1 MLNACFLSN
10 IVTPIMVFIFLF
22 FGNNVFACH
31 NTSVSINSI
40 SDNGNGTYD
49 ISMDVCAGGLEE
61 TYGFELTINGA
72 DIISINTGSLNE
84 LSTITAAQISSNVVE
99 YGDYNNTGTPI
110 FNQGTTNCW
119 TVNLTLDGY
128 PTSVDL
134 FGTELT
140 FGFCGG
146 SVSVPPPPPPPL
158 SCGDVF
164 YDPGGALG
172 DYGNNNLATYT
183 ICPDV
188 PGDPVTITF
197 SSFNLENSFD
207 YLYVWDDD
215 SDAGPEDFTYTG
227 TTIPGPITATNAT
240 GCLTV
245 VFDSDG
251 SVTSTGFEVT
261 VSCIV
266 TTCSADAGS
275 PYFMCD
281 GDSPVTLGA
290 DPVSPDE
297 GATYSWS
304 NGAGDGTLDFSGGG
318 QDNGQVDVSPTSTT
332 TYTLTV
338 TNGACV
344 ATDDVTV
351 TFTLP
356 IADAGSDLIYCPT
369 DPNIDIGADPV
380 SPDEGAT
387 YSWSNGAGSGVLD
400 LQGGGQDHGQGSV
413 GPTTT
418 TTYTLTVTT
427 DGCVETDQMTVT
439 IDESPTASN
448 PSAVAVQCSG
458 EVPAQNIAVID
469 DEVDDITA
477 NPVVTWQGDAS
488 SGSPCD
494 ETILRTYR
502 VTDECGNFIDVTQ
515 TITVEDTE
523 DPTGTAPA
531 PANYECLGDVPAQ
544 TISEITNAA
553 DNCTAAPVVVMLA
566 ETQTVGCPIIITRQW
581 SITDDCLNTITVTQ
595 TITVQDT
602 EDPTGS
608 APAPANYECLGD
620 VPAQTIAQ
628 ITDEAD
634 NCTAAPVVVM
644 LAETQTGICPIIIT
658 RQWSITDDCLNTIT
672 VTQTITVQ
680 DTEDPTGSAPAPA
693 NYECLGDVP
702 AQTIAQITDEADNC
716 TAAPVVVMLAETQ
729 TGICPIIITRQWSIT
744 DDCLNTITVTQTITV
759 QDTEDPTAS
768 DPASITVA
776 VGNVPPADPLVVIDE
791 ADNCDPNPTVTW
803 LSDVSVIGVCLET
816 NTRTYKVM
824 DACDNFTEVEQII
837 IVEGIPPT
845 ITTSDMGVCL
855 GGAIDI
861 TASGAGGT
869 GTYSW
874 SPGTE
879 LNTTTGA
886 TVTSTPTGDISYTV
900 TGTDA
905 NGCVNTAI
913 SNVTVSGSAPINAG
927 IDVSI
932 CTGETTT
939 LTAIGGVT
947 YTWDNSLGAG
957 STFSVSP
964 TATTTYI
971 VDGVDGSGCAG
982 TDQITVTVNPLPTVA
997 AGVDQII
1004 CEGTAV
1010 TLSGSGANT
1019 YVWDNAVTNNTPFT
1033 PGVGQVTYTVIGT
1046 DANGCVNTDDVEVTV
1061 NTLPTV
1067 AAGVDQTI
1075 CEGPTVTLSGS
1086 GANTYVWDNGV
1097 DDGIAFIPGVG
1108 TITYTVTGTA
1118 TNGCVNTDDV
1128 VVTINPIPN
1137 VNAGVDQAEC
1147 EGTAITLVGSGAMD
1161 YVWNNGVIDNTAFT
1175 PGVGTVT
1182 YIVTGTDGNGCVNT
1196 DQVDVVINPN
1206 PTPTINGASDYCVGT
1221 FATLSTAT
1229 PYITYFWTTGDV
1241 TPTSNV
1247 TIADNPISVLVTNAF
1262 GCSGVSVD
1270 WLVSENAV
1278 ITYNSTETIC
1288 QGDAILIHGVSQ
1300 TVAAVYSET
1309 FILGTGC
1316 DSVSNV
1322 TLVVNPLPTV
1332 DTGIDQALCVGGD
1345 VTLTATGAN
1354 TYAWDN
1360 SVINGVQ
1367 FTPSVGTITYTVTGT
1382 DINGCENT
1390 DAVDVTVNALPIVD
1404 AGFDESICLGGNV
1417 TLTGSGAIT
1426 YVWNNGVVENTA
1438 FTPTLG
1444 TVTYTVTGTD
1454 ANLCVNTDAVEV
1466 TVNAL
1471 PVVDAGVDQIICDGL
1486 MVTLSGSGADTYVWD
1501 NGVVDGIAFTPG
1513 VGTVTYMVTG
1523 TDGNGC
1529 IDSDDIIVQFSDLDF
1544 NNEVVSSTCG
1554 AANGE
1559 ITLTGTNGIVN
1570 YEYSID
1576 NGANFQASGN
1586 FIGLLADDYIV
1597 VVQDGLGCDATGLI
1611 SVSNLD
1617 GPEINTVNPTPPTC
1631 FGESTGSISINA
1643 TGATGFSIDNGA
1655 TFQPSNV
1662 FLGLE
1667 DGTYLIAVEN
1677 GIGCEAY
1684 STIEIIDPA
1693 QLTFTTAPS
1702 HLSCNGVCIGE
1713 IEVNAL
1719 GGTGTLQYSNDNGAN
1734 FSLGNTFTNLCAG
1747 DYDMVV
1753 QDAIGCLASS
1763 IQIVTEPVEMK
1774 MTLGITNPLCN
1785 SSCDG
1790 LINSIPTGGDGN
1802 YTYIWSNGVTLPLLL
1817 NLCSGAYSLNIED
1830 GNGCS
1835 IDTTVTLV
1843 GPAAAVITNVI
1854 EDDESC
1860 PGMCDGVI
1868 EIVASNATQ
1877 YSIDGV
1883 NFVANPIFTNLCS
1896 GNYTVHAQDANECS
1910 TDSLVEVG
1918 SPIAVGVSVT
1928 ATSPICIGGSSFLDG
1943 TVTGGNQPFTYEW
1956 SDNAGVVLFATE
1968 DGNVSPI
1975 LDEVYT
1981 FTATDANGCTNAET
1995 VLVEVNG
2002 PLTVLSID
2010 GDTPICEGSPSN
2022 LSASAGGGDGGPYT
2036 YTWDQGLGVG
2046 QNQTVTPTAT
2056 TIYTVTI
2063 TDGCQTPSISD
2074 QVTVIVN
2081 TVPTISFTGDELFG
2095 CVPVTTNF
2103 TDNLVPAGST
2113 CLWDFGDGGTS
2124 TQCASPSYVFTQPG
2138 CWDVTL
2144 TITTA
2149 EGCIGTVT
2157 IPNYVCVFG
2166 YPTADFTFGPQPT
2179 SVLNPTIDFVNLSS
2193 NADAYNWTFDVGGLE
2208 DQSTVEDPQ
2217 YTFPNANPGTYE
2229 VCLEAITLN
2238 GCTDTI
2244 CQNVLIDEE
2253 FIIYVPN
2260 AFTPG
2265 GSDLINNEFKPIVK
2279 GEDPLKYSFMVFNR
2293 WGELIFETSHSSEG
2307 WDGTYKGL
2315 MSQQDVYVWKVTC
2328 IDPSSKQSHEYM
2340 GHVTLLK

>member
-1 MLNACFLSN
+1 MLAKGFRIGL
-10 IVTPIMVFIFLF
+10 IIGFQFIFQSVL
-22 FGNNVFACH
+22 ACH
-31 NTSVSINSI
+31 ETTITELSSTANT
-40 SDNGNGTYD
+40 NGTYTYNLR
-49 ISMDVCAGGLEE
+49 VCFGAED
-61 TYGFELTINGA
+61 TYGFFLDFDIQNGGSVLSYANTINSSVTSNNASASSPASSGFGDIEYGNWDNSGEPLLNTNDLVLNPTGSDVCFDITITLSDPANSVFLGGTELGYAFGPCDGATNLTSCFPENTDYTITITTPNCDGGGASWTIIDDLGNTTSSGSMGDNETVTWSVCACGSIFTLTQPGGTGSPQNDCPGA
-72 DIISINTGSLNE
+72 DIIADIYDASGNLIGSVSTDGQTLDVSNGDPNCSNTCAADAGTVSITPAVAGATYLCAETAECVTLTSNGDYLLPPPVIGEESELMYALYNCPPTAGLGPATDPCYSGSLWTGENFNDCNPSTWGFTGSWYFVPITADDGDNAGNPNGVINWDNNNDDCFDLGTPIEVIYLNLITYSASENCDGTVSITVSGGSPEYTSLDYSISNTGGG
-84 LSTITAAQISSNVVE
+84 TM
-99 YGDYNNTGTPI
+99 TGTPI
-110 FNQGTTNCW
+110 SHGESLVISGLCNGGAYSILVADPEGCPSTFSGMFSTLNTPTYTEPSDATVASCDFANQGAIDTDFADWVTNQTTAIS
-119 TVNLTLDGY
+119 L
-128 PTSVDL
+128 
-134 FGTELT
+134 
-140 FGFCGG
+140 GG
-146 SVSVPPPPPPPL
+146 GCAPAITNDAPVAGP
-158 SCGDVF
+158 
-164 YDPGGALG
+164 
-172 DYGNNNLATYT
+172 T
-183 ICPDV
+183 IC
-188 PGDPVTITF
+188 
-197 SSFNLENSFD
+197 
-207 YLYVWDDD
+207 
-215 SDAGPEDFTYTG
+215 AGG
-227 TTIPGPITATNAT
+227 
-240 GCLTV
+240 
-245 VFDSDG
+245 
-251 SVTSTGFEVT
+251 
-261 VSCIV
+261 
-266 TTCSADAGS
+266 
-275 PYFMCD
+275 
-281 GDSPVTLGA
+281 
-290 DPVSPDE
+290 
-297 GATYSWS
+297 
-304 NGAGDGTLDFSGGG
+304 
-318 QDNGQVDVSPTSTT
+318 
-332 TYTLTV
+332 
-338 TNGACV
+338 
-344 ATDDVTV
+344 
-351 TFTLP
+351 
-356 IADAGSDLIYCPT
+356 
-369 DPNIDIGADPV
+369 
-380 SPDEGAT
+380 
-387 YSWSNGAGSGVLD
+387 
-400 LQGGGQDHGQGSV
+400 
-413 GPTTT
+413 
-418 TTYTLTVTT
+418 
-427 DGCVETDQMTVT
+427 
-439 IDESPTASN
+439 
-448 PSAVAVQCSG
+448 
-458 EVPAQNIAVID
+458 
-469 DEVDDITA
+469 
-477 NPVVTWQGDAS
+477 
-488 SGSPCD
+488 
-494 ETILRTYR
+494 
-502 VTDECGNFIDVTQ
+502 
-515 TITVEDTE
+515 
-523 DPTGTAPA
+523 
-531 PANYECLGDVPAQ
+531 
-544 TISEITNAA
+544 
-553 DNCTAAPVVVMLA
+553 
-566 ETQTVGCPIIITRQW
+566 
-581 SITDDCLNTITVTQ
+581 TITVTW
-595 TITVQDT
+595 TITDICITPIAINATYTVTAASAITNNSPAIATVASCDFANQGAIDT
-602 EDPTGS
+602 DFADWVTNQTSAISLGGGC
-608 APAPANYECLGD
+608 APA
-620 VPAQTIAQ
+620 
-628 ITDEAD
+628 ITND
-634 NCTAAPVVVM
+634 APV
-644 LAETQTGICPIIIT
+644 AGPTICAGG
-658 RQWSITDDCLNTIT
+658 TIT
-672 VTQTITVQ
+672 VTWTITDVCLTTP
-680 DTEDPTGSAPAPA
+680 TELTATYTVNAAPAVTNNNPA
-693 NYECLGDVP
+693 DATVASCDFANQGAIDTDFADWVTNQTTAISLGGGCAP
-702 AQTIAQITDEADNC
+702 AITND
-716 TAAPVVVMLAETQ
+716 APVAGPT
-729 TGICPIIITRQWSIT
+729 ICAGG
-744 DDCLNTITVTQTITV
+744 TITVTWTITDVCLTTPIELTATYTVNAAPAVTNNNPADATVASCDFANQGAIDTDFADWVTNQTTAISLGGGCAPAITNDAPVAGPTICAGGTITV
-759 QDTEDPTAS
+759 TWTITDACLTTPTELTATYTVTAAPAVTNNNPADATVASCDFANQGAIDTDFADWVTNQTTAISLGGGCAPAITNDAPVAGPTICAGGNITVTWAITDACLTTPTELTATYIVTSDNIVPTAS

-816 NTRTYKVM
+816 ITRTYKVM

-1570 YEYSID
+1570 YQYSID

-1854 EDDESC
+1854 EVDESC
-1860 PGMCDGVI
+1860 PGMLRC
-1868 EIVASNATQ
+1868 
-1877 YSIDGV
+1877 
-1883 NFVANPIFTNLCS
+1883 
-1896 GNYTVHAQDANECS
+1896 VH
-1910 TDSLVEVG
+1910 
-1918 SPIAVGVSVT
+1918 
-1928 ATSPICIGGSSFLDG
+1928 
-1943 TVTGGNQPFTYEW
+1943 
-1956 SDNAGVVLFATE
+1956 
-1968 DGNVSPI
+1968 
-1975 LDEVYT
+1975 
-1981 FTATDANGCTNAET
+1981 
-1995 VLVEVNG
+1995 
-2002 PLTVLSID
+2002 
-2010 GDTPICEGSPSN
+2010 
-2022 LSASAGGGDGGPYT
+2022 
-2036 YTWDQGLGVG
+2036 
-2046 QNQTVTPTAT
+2046 
-2056 TIYTVTI
+2056 
-2063 TDGCQTPSISD
+2063 
-2074 QVTVIVN
+2074 
-2081 TVPTISFTGDELFG
+2081 
-2095 CVPVTTNF
+2095 
-2103 TDNLVPAGST
+2103 
-2113 CLWDFGDGGTS
+2113 
-2124 TQCASPSYVFTQPG
+2124 
-2138 CWDVTL
+2138 
-2144 TITTA
+2144 
-2149 EGCIGTVT
+2149 
-2157 IPNYVCVFG
+2157 
-2166 YPTADFTFGPQPT
+2166 
-2179 SVLNPTIDFVNLSS
+2179 
-2193 NADAYNWTFDVGGLE
+2193 
-2208 DQSTVEDPQ
+2208 
-2217 YTFPNANPGTYE
+2217 
-2229 VCLEAITLN
+2229 
-2238 GCTDTI
+2238 
-2244 CQNVLIDEE
+2244 
-2253 FIIYVPN
+2253 
-2260 AFTPG
+2260 
-2265 GSDLINNEFKPIVK
+2265 
-2279 GEDPLKYSFMVFNR
+2279 
-2293 WGELIFETSHSSEG
+2293 
-2307 WDGTYKGL
+2307 
-2315 MSQQDVYVWKVTC
+2315 
-2328 IDPSSKQSHEYM
+2328 
-2340 GHVTLLK
+2340 

>member
-1 MLNACFLSN
+1 
-10 IVTPIMVFIFLF
+10 MV
-22 FGNNVFACH
+22 
-31 NTSVSINSI
+31 
-40 SDNGNGTYD
+40 
-49 ISMDVCAGGLEE
+49 
-61 TYGFELTINGA
+61 
-72 DIISINTGSLNE
+72 
-84 LSTITAAQISSNVVE
+84 
-99 YGDYNNTGTPI
+99 
-110 FNQGTTNCW
+110 
-119 TVNLTLDGY
+119 
-128 PTSVDL
+128 
-134 FGTELT
+134 
-140 FGFCGG
+140 
-146 SVSVPPPPPPPL
+146 
-158 SCGDVF
+158 
-164 YDPGGALG
+164 
-172 DYGNNNLATYT
+172 
-183 ICPDV
+183 
-188 PGDPVTITF
+188 
-197 SSFNLENSFD
+197 
-207 YLYVWDDD
+207 
-215 SDAGPEDFTYTG
+215 
-227 TTIPGPITATNAT
+227 
-240 GCLTV
+240 
-245 VFDSDG
+245 
-251 SVTSTGFEVT
+251 
-261 VSCIV
+261 
-266 TTCSADAGS
+266 
-275 PYFMCD
+275 
-281 GDSPVTLGA
+281 
-290 DPVSPDE
+290 
-297 GATYSWS
+297 
-304 NGAGDGTLDFSGGG
+304 
-318 QDNGQVDVSPTSTT
+318 
-332 TYTLTV
+332 
-338 TNGACV
+338 
-344 ATDDVTV
+344 
-351 TFTLP
+351 
-356 IADAGSDLIYCPT
+356 
-369 DPNIDIGADPV
+369 
-380 SPDEGAT
+380 
-387 YSWSNGAGSGVLD
+387 
-400 LQGGGQDHGQGSV
+400 
-413 GPTTT
+413 
-418 TTYTLTVTT
+418 
-427 DGCVETDQMTVT
+427 
-439 IDESPTASN
+439 
-448 PSAVAVQCSG
+448 
-458 EVPAQNIAVID
+458 
-469 DEVDDITA
+469 
-477 NPVVTWQGDAS
+477 
-488 SGSPCD
+488 
-494 ETILRTYR
+494 
-502 VTDECGNFIDVTQ
+502 
-515 TITVEDTE
+515 
-523 DPTGTAPA
+523 
-531 PANYECLGDVPAQ
+531 
-544 TISEITNAA
+544 
-553 DNCTAAPVVVMLA
+553 
-566 ETQTVGCPIIITRQW
+566 
-581 SITDDCLNTITVTQ
+581 
-595 TITVQDT
+595 
-602 EDPTGS
+602 
-608 APAPANYECLGD
+608 
-620 VPAQTIAQ
+620 
-628 ITDEAD
+628 
-634 NCTAAPVVVM
+634 
-644 LAETQTGICPIIIT
+644 
-658 RQWSITDDCLNTIT
+658 
-672 VTQTITVQ
+672 
-680 DTEDPTGSAPAPA
+680 
-693 NYECLGDVP
+693 
-702 AQTIAQITDEADNC
+702 
-716 TAAPVVVMLAETQ
+716 
-729 TGICPIIITRQWSIT
+729 
-744 DDCLNTITVTQTITV
+744 
-759 QDTEDPTAS
+759 
-768 DPASITVA
+768 
-776 VGNVPPADPLVVIDE
+776 
-791 ADNCDPNPTVTW
+791 
-803 LSDVSVIGVCLET
+803 
-816 NTRTYKVM
+816 
-824 DACDNFTEVEQII
+824 
-837 IVEGIPPT
+837 
-845 ITTSDMGVCL
+845 
-855 GGAIDI
+855 
-861 TASGAGGT
+861 
-869 GTYSW
+869 
-874 SPGTE
+874 
-879 LNTTTGA
+879 
-886 TVTSTPTGDISYTV
+886 
-900 TGTDA
+900 
-905 NGCVNTAI
+905 
-913 SNVTVSGSAPINAG
+913 
-927 IDVSI
+927 
-932 CTGETTT
+932 
-939 LTAIGGVT
+939 
-947 YTWDNSLGAG
+947 
-957 STFSVSP
+957 
-964 TATTTYI
+964 
-971 VDGVDGSGCAG
+971 
-982 TDQITVTVNPLPTVA
+982 
-997 AGVDQII
+997 
-1004 CEGTAV
+1004 
-1010 TLSGSGANT
+1010 
-1019 YVWDNAVTNNTPFT
+1019 
-1033 PGVGQVTYTVIGT
+1033 
-1046 DANGCVNTDDVEVTV
+1046 
-1061 NTLPTV
+1061 
-1067 AAGVDQTI
+1067 
-1075 CEGPTVTLSGS
+1075 
-1086 GANTYVWDNGV
+1086 
-1097 DDGIAFIPGVG
+1097 
-1108 TITYTVTGTA
+1108 
-1118 TNGCVNTDDV
+1118 
-1128 VVTINPIPN
+1128 
-1137 VNAGVDQAEC
+1137 
-1147 EGTAITLVGSGAMD
+1147 
-1161 YVWNNGVIDNTAFT
+1161 
-1175 PGVGTVT
+1175 
-1182 YIVTGTDGNGCVNT
+1182 
-1196 DQVDVVINPN
+1196 
-1206 PTPTINGASDYCVGT
+1206 
-1221 FATLSTAT
+1221 
-1229 PYITYFWTTGDV
+1229 
-1241 TPTSNV
+1241 
-1247 TIADNPISVLVTNAF
+1247 
-1262 GCSGVSVD
+1262 
-1270 WLVSENAV
+1270 
-1278 ITYNSTETIC
+1278 
-1288 QGDAILIHGVSQ
+1288 
-1300 TVAAVYSET
+1300 
-1309 FILGTGC
+1309 
-1316 DSVSNV
+1316 
-1322 TLVVNPLPTV
+1322 
-1332 DTGIDQALCVGGD
+1332 
-1345 VTLTATGAN
+1345 
-1354 TYAWDN
+1354 
-1360 SVINGVQ
+1360 
-1367 FTPSVGTITYTVTGT
+1367 
-1382 DINGCENT
+1382 
-1390 DAVDVTVNALPIVD
+1390 
-1404 AGFDESICLGGNV
+1404 
-1417 TLTGSGAIT
+1417 
-1426 YVWNNGVVENTA
+1426 
-1438 FTPTLG
+1438 
-1444 TVTYTVTGTD
+1444 
-1454 ANLCVNTDAVEV
+1454 
-1466 TVNAL
+1466 
-1471 PVVDAGVDQIICDGL
+1471 
-1486 MVTLSGSGADTYVWD
+1486 SGADTYVWD

-1570 YEYSID
+1570 YQYSID